1 MLNIKSFINPILIYI
16 KKNTFV
22 KKYYNFTYK
31 TQKYSPQ
38 IMLEIIE
45 KVLKSGISWR
55 DINIF
60 YGNFKNYP
68 KWNTVFPCMCYK
80 NLIERKI
87 ISLQDVQGNVKKIFC
102 KR

>member
-1 MLNIKSFINPILIYI
+1 
-16 KKNTFV
+16 
-22 KKYYNFTYK
+22 
-31 TQKYSPQ
+31 
-38 IMLEIIE
+38 MLEIIE

-68 KWNTVFPCMCYK
+68 KWNTVFKFYK
-80 NLIERKI
+80 KLIERKI